1 MHRPSCLDAAREA
14 LRLADASPAEAVVLA
29 SATVRRARRR
39 GDAVA
44 RAVAEQ
50 AWGQALRHRGA
61 LDRALAH
68 LQRSL
73 RCAEEAGA
81 APTAAAARLT
91 MAFLLAER
99 GRPAQALDE
108 LDRVLALLDDPHGRA
123 RALAQRGGVLLDLGR
138 HGEALEHYREALPA
152 LRSAGDTFW
161 IRRVIWNRGLAHAFR
176 HEFAAAEA
184 DLRQAERLARDQAL
198 PLEVGFAHANLAWV
212 LGLRGETAAAF
223 AHSAVAERRIREQD
237 GRLGELL
244 VDRAELLLSVRLAGE
259 ARESAEQ
266 AVTEYARGR
275 RDMKLPQARLVL
287 ADAALLDDDPAAA
300 LPHARR
306 AAREFERQQ
315 RPEWAAL
322 ARLLVLRA
330 RCADGCARAD
340 DVRSAVA
347 VTTTLAAAHWPAPA
361 LDARILTATLLR
373 RRGDHAEAAA
383 HLREAARQRRSGPA
397 MLRARGWYAEAL
409 ARADAGNP
417 RGARTAIRAGLRLLD
432 EHRAVLGATDVRAHA
447 AGHRTALAELGL
459 RIALR
464 SGRPREVLE
473 WAERGRATGLLMQR
487 SGRPP
492 DDPETAEA
500 VAALR
505 GTALQIADLRGA
517 GRGDDV
523 GPLLARQTVLERRIR
538 SRSLHRGG
546 AGDPVAPPAGVEA
559 LTAALGDAG
568 LLELVDADGTL
579 VAVTLAG
586 GRVRLHRIG
595 PMRAADDLLDRVAF
609 AVSRLLRP
617 DLPAAQHAAAATLL
631 RDSAAR
637 ADAALLHRM
646 PELAGRPLV
655 VVPTGSLQNVPW
667 ALLPSCA
674 GRPVTVSPSAT
685 LWLGARSRPAAPGH
699 TLVAAGPA
707 LPGADGEARAVAA
720 VHGVTPMLA
729 ADATADRVLRAL
741 DGAALVHLA
750 AHGRLAPHNPLF
762 SELTLA
768 DGPLFAYDIEQL
780 ADAPHT
786 VVLAACESG
795 RSVVCAGDELL
806 GLGAMFLAR
815 GASQLVASPLPVPDA
830 ETAPLMTAFHRRLAA
845 GLPVAEALALAQ
857 EQLRGGGTPDVAVAG
872 FVCVGSGF
880 GRAPVV
886 PAPRTATDPP
896 PVRTSALV
904 TGRSLDG
911 PVSPPPPPQP
921 PPPPRRPPPR

>member
-1 MHRPSCLDAAREA
+1 
-14 LRLADASPAEAVVLA
+14 
-29 SATVRRARRR
+29 
-39 GDAVA
+39 
-44 RAVAEQ
+44 
-50 AWGQALRHRGA
+50 
-61 LDRALAH
+61 
-68 LQRSL
+68 
-73 RCAEEAGA
+73 
-81 APTAAAARLT
+81 
-91 MAFLLAER
+91 
-99 GRPAQALDE
+99 
-108 LDRVLALLDDPHGRA
+108 
-123 RALAQRGGVLLDLGR
+123 
-138 HGEALEHYREALPA
+138 
-152 LRSAGDTFW
+152 
-161 IRRVIWNRGLAHAFR
+161 
-176 HEFAAAEA
+176 
-184 DLRQAERLARDQAL
+184 
-198 PLEVGFAHANLAWV
+198 
-212 LGLRGETAAAF
+212 
-223 AHSAVAERRIREQD
+223 
-237 GRLGELL
+237 
-244 VDRAELLLSVRLAGE
+244 
-259 ARESAEQ
+259 
-266 AVTEYARGR
+266 
-275 RDMKLPQARLVL
+275 
-287 ADAALLDDDPAAA
+287 
-300 LPHARR
+300 
-306 AAREFERQQ
+306 
-315 RPEWAAL
+315 
-322 ARLLVLRA
+322 
-330 RCADGCARAD
+330 
-340 DVRSAVA
+340 
-347 VTTTLAAAHWPAPA
+347 
-361 LDARILTATLLR
+361 
-373 RRGDHAEAAA
+373 
-383 HLREAARQRRSGPA
+383 

-505 GTALQIADLRGA
+505 GTVLEIAELRGA
-517 GRGDDV
+517 GRGDEV

-538 SRSLHRGG
+538 ARSLHRGG

-617 DLPAAQHAAAATLL
+617 DLPAALHAAAATLL

-845 GLPVAEALALAQ
+845 GVPVAEALALAQ

-911 PVSPPPPPQP
+911 PVSPPPLPQP

>member
-1 MHRPSCLDAAREA
+1 
-14 LRLADASPAEAVVLA
+14 
-29 SATVRRARRR
+29 
-39 GDAVA
+39 
-44 RAVAEQ
+44 
-50 AWGQALRHRGA
+50 
-61 LDRALAH
+61 
-68 LQRSL
+68 
-73 RCAEEAGA
+73 
-81 APTAAAARLT
+81 
-91 MAFLLAER
+91 
-99 GRPAQALDE
+99 
-108 LDRVLALLDDPHGRA
+108 
-123 RALAQRGGVLLDLGR
+123 
-138 HGEALEHYREALPA
+138 
-152 LRSAGDTFW
+152 
-161 IRRVIWNRGLAHAFR
+161 
-176 HEFAAAEA
+176 
-184 DLRQAERLARDQAL
+184 
-198 PLEVGFAHANLAWV
+198 
-212 LGLRGETAAAF
+212 
-223 AHSAVAERRIREQD
+223 
-237 GRLGELL
+237 
-244 VDRAELLLSVRLAGE
+244 
-259 ARESAEQ
+259 
-266 AVTEYARGR
+266 
-275 RDMKLPQARLVL
+275 
-287 ADAALLDDDPAAA
+287 
-300 LPHARR
+300 
-306 AAREFERQQ
+306 
-315 RPEWAAL
+315 
-322 ARLLVLRA
+322 
-330 RCADGCARAD
+330 
-340 DVRSAVA
+340 
-347 VTTTLAAAHWPAPA
+347 
-361 LDARILTATLLR
+361 
-373 RRGDHAEAAA
+373 
-383 HLREAARQRRSGPA
+383 

-517 GRGDDV
+517 GRTDDM
-523 GPLLARQTVLERRIR
+523 GPLLARQAVLERRIR
-538 SRSLHRGG
+538 SRSLHHGG

-568 LLELVDADGTL
+568 ILELVDADGTL
-579 VAVTLAG
+579 VALTLAG

-637 ADAALLHRM
+637 ADAALLQRM

-815 GASQLVASPLPVPDA
+815 GTSQLVASPLPVPDA

-845 GLPVAEALALAQ
+845 GVPVAEALARPRSSCA
-857 EQLRGGGTPDVAVAG
+857 GGTPDVAVAG

-886 PAPRTATDPP
+886 PAPRTASDPT
-896 PVRTSALV
+896 PVRTSGSSRA
-904 TGRSLDG
+904 GRSTVRCRHHRRNPHHCRAGRAALTSRRPG
-911 PVSPPPPPQP
+911 EGKRRHVAIVVTTSATSQNAASPSHVRSARAPCAHRAAHRPRARCRALRRPAEHLACRMG
-921 PPPPRRPPPR
+921 RRPPDPRRRGEPRAHQRRQPPARCATPRAPVRLPAPAGSAPPGPPLITSLHLWTCTGRLQNYPRSFSDAPHGGAYRRRD

>member
-14 LRLADASPAEAVVLA
+14 LRLADASPAEAVALA
-29 SATVRRARRR
+29 SATVRRARRQ
-39 GDAVA
+39 GDATA
-44 RAVAEQ
+44 RAVAER
-50 AWGQALRHRGA
+50 AWGQALRHRGD
-61 LDRALAH
+61 LDRALTH

-73 RCAEEAGA
+73 RCAEEAGD

-91 MAFLLAER
+91 VAFLLAER
-99 GRPAQALDE
+99 GRAQHALDE
-108 LDRVLALLDDPHGRA
+108 LDRVVDTLDDPRGRA

-138 HGEALEHYREALPA
+138 HGEALDHYREALPV
-152 LRSAGDTFW
+152 LRAAGDAFW
-161 IRRVIWNRGLAHAFR
+161 VRRVIWNRGLAHAFR
-176 HEFAAAEA
+176 HEFAPAEA
-184 DLRQAERLARDQAL
+184 DLRLAERLAREQSL
-198 PLEVGFAHANLAWV
+198 PLEVGFAQANLAFV

-223 AHSAVAERRIREQD
+223 AYSGAAEQRIREQD

-244 VDRAELLLSVRLAGE
+244 VDRADLLLSVRLVGE
-259 ARESAEQ
+259 AREAAEQ
-266 AVTEYARGR
+266 AVAEYARGR

-287 ADAALLDDDPAAA
+287 AEAALLDGDAAAA

-306 AAREFERQQ
+306 AAREFARQH

-330 RCADGCARAD
+330 TCPDGCARAA
-340 DVRSAVA
+340 DVRAA
-347 VTTTLAAAHWPAPA
+347 LEVTRTLTAARWPSSA

-373 RRGDHAEAAA
+373 RRGQHAEAAA
-383 HLREAARQRRSGPA
+383 HLREAARTRTAGPA

-409 ARADAGNP
+409 RRDDAGNP
-417 RGARTAIRAGLRLLD
+417 RGARAAIRAGLRLLD
-432 EHRAVLGATDVRAHA
+432 EHRAVLGAIDVRAHA

-464 SGRPREVLE
+464 SGRPRDVLE

-492 DDPETAEA
+492 DDPETAE
-500 VAALR
+500 VLAALR
-505 GTALQIADLRGA
+505 GTVLEINELHGA
-517 GRGDDV
+517 GRGEEA
-523 GPLLARQTVLERRIR
+523 GPLLARQTALERRIR
-538 SRSLHRGG
+538 ERSLHRGG
-546 AGDPVAPPAGVEA
+546 PADPLAPPAAVDE
-559 LTAALGDAG
+559 LAAGLGDAG

-579 VAVTLAG
+579 IAITLAA

-595 PMRAADDLLDRVAF
+595 PMRGADGLLDRVAF

-617 DLPAAQHAAAATLL
+617 DLPAALHDAAATLL

-637 ADAALLHRM
+637 ADDALLRRM

-685 LWLGARSRPAAPGH
+685 LWLGARFRPADPGH
-699 TLVAAGPA
+699 ALVAAGPA
-707 LPGADGEARAVAA
+707 LPGADAEARAVAA
-720 VHGVTPMLA
+720 VHGVDPVLA
-729 ADATADRVLRAL
+729 ADATAERVLGAL

-750 AHGRLAPHNPLF
+750 THGRLAPHNPLF

-780 ADAPHT
+780 AAAPHT

-815 GASQLVASPLPVPDA
+815 GSSQLVASPLPVPDT
-830 ETAPLMTAFHRRLAA
+830 ETAPLMTAFHRRVAA
-845 GLPVAEALALAQ
+845 GRPVAQALAEAQ
-857 EQLRGGGTPDVAVAG
+857 EQMRGTGVAELTTG
-872 FVCVGSGF
+872 CFVCVGSGF
-880 GRAPVV
+880 GRAPLL
-886 PAPRTATDPP
+886 PAPRRASDPP
-896 PVRTSALV
+896 PVRTPN
-904 TGRSLDG
+904 G
-911 PVSPPPPPQP
+911 PAPSQRRSPP
-921 PPPPRRPPPR
+921 RLHRPPPR